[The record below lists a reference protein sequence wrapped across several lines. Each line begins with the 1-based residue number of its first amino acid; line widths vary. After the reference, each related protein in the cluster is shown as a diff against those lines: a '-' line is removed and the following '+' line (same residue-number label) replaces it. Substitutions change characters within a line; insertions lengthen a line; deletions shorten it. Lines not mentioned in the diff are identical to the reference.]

1 MSLHQNEKNIVPS
14 KEQRELVIRQ
24 SGGLW
29 QSLRDATCDKK
40 QFPTIPDINDALQ
53 QVPNF
58 TRIHHRTH
66 TTSDKHSLFAKGIA
80 TWSTTD
86 GSGCA
91 ALSSLGKSE
100 CSRPLEDDFIRLAET
115 RELEQSF
122 LLGIRDATL
131 CSIDESH
138 GLRRWP
144 GSEGGYTEESNY
156 VAVLTLAWAYIL
168 SSLWVESQNG
178 RMRYTDEKA
187 PVSSPSAAV
196 DGGTLAVCSDTP
208 PATRWWSAVLA
219 PGQGWVASVIA
230 SDIEY
235 QPPWATSLT
244 SSMRL
249 TIYGPSGTQP
259 TTECPG
265 SYQSFTYL
273 RDFCLQRDLVE
284 QAKAALA
291 AALMFPSHAHLRA
304 PLALPAPMY
313 MDTQPSAETETSQ
326 LQSQA
331 LEDSF
336 KVLPNLMTISSA
348 ATGIIAAL
356 CSVFFEPSIPC
367 NLCSE
372 WLEPLFSIISSLE
385 TRHLTAMCMLRRPS
399 IGSWWLGSTITGLH
413 RYVLKEARSG
423 TPFINLHSWW
433 WTQVPQSYLCSPCLD
448 PTDAHDL
455 FISRQKEAV
464 LLYLSQDS
472 WSYSPPW
479 KPPGKVTINDS
490 HIVVQE
496 HARCTGHFL
505 SYLSWSWLST
515 DGCRVT
521 DTGYSS
527 QGNFPATYDYSAC
540 PDNAITADL
549 ATMSQEASKA
559 CSRMIL
565 WGLWQQGIATHDR
578 ELYQSLEDWI
588 GMSPDSDDSDD
599 SDEGDLES
607 GGSDGKPE
615 NAENI
620 QNWLAME

>member
-1 MSLHQNEKNIVPS
+1 MNLLQSGGNIAPS
-14 KEQRELVIRQ
+14 KEQRELVVRR
-24 SGGLW
+24 SSSLW
-29 QSLRDATCDKK
+29 LSLREATSHQKP
-40 QFPTIPDINDALQ
+40 PTANIPDISQGLR
-53 QVPNF
+53 QVPSF
-58 TRIHHRTH
+58 TETHHKTH
-66 TTSDKHSLFAKGIA
+66 ATSTSIFLFAKGTV

-86 GSGCA
+86 ASGCA
-91 ALSSLGKSE
+91 APSSLGKTTE
-100 CSRPLEDDFIRLAET
+100 CSISRPLEEDFSRLAET

-122 LLGIRDATL
+122 LLGIRDATP

-144 GSEGGYTEESNY
+144 GSEGDYTEESNY
-156 VAVLTLAWAYIL
+156 VTVLALAWAYIL

-208 PATRWWSAVLA
+208 PATRC
-219 PGQGWVASVIA
+219 
-230 SDIEY
+230 DIEY
-235 QPPWATSLT
+235 QPPWATRLT

-291 AALMFPSHAHLRA
+291 AALMFPSHAHLRV

-348 ATGIIAAL
+348 ATGITAAL

-372 WLEPLFSIISSLE
+372 WLEPFFTIISSLD
-385 TRHLTAMCMLRRPS
+385 TRQLTAMCMLRRPS
-399 IGSWWLGSTITGLH
+399 IGGWWLGSAITGLH
-413 RYVLKEARSG
+413 RYILQEARSG
-423 TPFINLHSWW
+423 TPLVNLPSWW
-433 WTQVPQSYLCSPCLD
+433 WTQVPQSYLCSPCLNPID
-448 PTDAHDL
+448 GHDS

-505 SYLSWSWLST
+505 SYLSWSWLT
-515 DGCRVT
+515 ADGFCVP
-521 DTGYSS
+521 DAGYSS
-527 QGNFPATYDYSAC
+527 WGSAPETYDHSAC
-540 PDNAITADL
+540 SGNVMTPDL
-549 ATMSQEASKA
+549 GKMSQEASKA
-559 CSRMIL
+559 CSRMIF
-565 WGLWQQGIATHDR
+565 WGLWQQGSATHDR
-578 ELYQSLEDWI
+578 ELYQSLKAWI
-588 GMSPDSDDSDD
+588 DMSPDSEDDSEED
-599 SDEGDLES
+599 DLES
-607 GGSDGKPE
+607 GDSIGKPE
-615 NAENI
+615 NAEKI
-620 QNWLAME
+620 LNWLVIK